1 MMNKLSLIMVLFSM
15 SFSMTAIAGLDIDL
29 TGLDEV
35 HKPVERE
42 HKSQKRTYDSKEVPD
57 KISGNGRYRA
67 SSSISSS
74 VYFSQGSATS
84 QRRNVELVV
93 PKKINLVLPEPAS
106 LLSDNVLATEQS
118 SELTPSI
125 DLEERTDE
133 SMLSFIDE
141 WLGIDPVKSWE
152 KGTLADKAMKPG
164 GVVPEFD
171 RFSEKVFS
179 YKQGSVGGS
188 GVGGGGCGCN

>member
-1 MMNKLSLIMVLFSM
+1 MSSWLCLKTSLGLS
-15 SFSMTAIAGLDIDL
+15 
-29 TGLDEV
+29 E
-35 HKPVERE
+35 
-42 HKSQKRTYDSKEVPD
+42 
-57 KISGNGRYRA
+57 
-67 SSSISSS
+67 
-74 VYFSQGSATS
+74 
-84 QRRNVELVV
+84 
-93 PKKINLVLPEPAS
+93 PES
-106 LLSDNVLATEQS
+106 LLSGSVFTTELS
-118 SELTPSI
+118 SDLTPSI
-125 DLEERTDE
+125 DLEERKDE

-141 WLGIDPVKSWE
+141 WLGIDPVKPWE